1 MDQKRLEELYDIK
14 DNILMDINDE
24 LAKYNLFDYDFEYGV
39 YYQIDFAEYPQQL
52 QNYLKFAWAELD
64 KIEEEIKNLCTNQNI
79 K

>member
-1 MDQKRLEELYDIK
+1 MDRKLLELYDIR

-24 LAKYNLFDYDFEYGV
+24 LAKYNLYDCDFESGV

-52 QNYLKFAWAELD
+52 QDYLKFAWAELD
-64 KIEEEIKNLCTNQNI
+64 KIDKEIKSLCMNPNI